1 MRRRLAAIAMAGLLV
16 LAGCG
21 QDRPLSVQAG
31 GGPASASVGPSLL
44 AQRKAAGIPAC
55 PATNVSATQVAGG
68 LPATVL
74 DCVGG
79 DSRVNLAG
87 LPTGTP
93 IVLNFWAQ
101 WCGPCRLEGPVL
113 GTVYAKAKAKGTVR
127 MLGVM
132 EVEPAPDAAIALARQ
147 DGMLY
152 PMMVDPTGKA
162 RTALKVTALPQTLFI
177 DAQGRV
183 VKRVIA
189 PFDSAQQL
197 ESTIRQVFGVSLG

>member
-1 MRRRLAAIAMAGLLV
+1 MRRQTVAAAVAAVVL

-21 QDRPLSVQAG
+21 QAKPLNVQAAG
-31 GGPASASVGPSLL
+31 GSASAAPSLL
-44 AQRKAAGIPAC
+44 DQREAAGIAPC
-55 PATNVSATQVAGG
+55 PANDASARPVDGG
-68 LPATVL
+68 LPATVF
-74 DCVGG
+74 DCLGG
-79 DSRVNLAG
+79 DSKVNLAG
-87 LPTGTP
+87 LPTGKP

-113 GTVYAKAKAKGTVR
+113 GQVYAKAKAKGTVT

-132 EVEPAPDAAIALARQ
+132 EVEPAPDAAIELARQ

-152 PMMVDPTGKA
+152 PMMVDPDGAA

-177 DAQGRV
+177 DAHGKV
-183 VKRVIA
+183 VKRVVA

-197 ESTIRQVFGVSLG
+197 EATIKQVFGVSLG